1 MADAITPALKW
12 PGSKRWLVDR
22 LSELYAPHRKRWFVD
37 LFTGSGAAALG
48 VHPDRA
54 ILNDVNP
61 HVMNFHKWVRMGLCI
76 DHDMARGVD
85 GLVVPLVNDQDIY
98 YAHRERFNALIDAGQ
113 ANSQEAALL
122 FWYMNR
128 TGYNGLVRFNRGGH
142 FNTPFGRYA
151 KLDYAG
157 YAVKFHQIGRAMQ
170 TWRLLSR
177 DFTLVPVKPGDFL
190 YADPPYD
197 DQAGGGFTGYAA
209 GSFAWYDQVRLA
221 DFLAKHDG
229 PVVAS
234 NAATDRIIDLY
245 RERGFQVETVAVR
258 RSISCKGS
266 RRTAA
271 MEIIATKGVGR

>member
-1 MADAITPALKW
+1 MSDTIQPALKW
-12 PGSKRWLVDR
+12 PGSKRWMVDR
-22 LSELYAPHRKRWFVD
+22 LSELYAPHRKRWFID
-37 LFTGSGAAALG
+37 LFTGSGAAVLG
-48 VHPDRA
+48 VRPDRA
-54 ILNDVNP
+54 VMNDANP

-76 DHDMARGVD
+76 DHDMARGID
-85 GLVVPLVNDQDIY
+85 GLVVPLVNNSATY
-98 YAHRERFNALIDAGQ
+98 YAHRKRFNDLIDAGQ
-113 ANSQEAALL
+113 SNTQEAALL

-128 TGYNGLVRFNRGGH
+128 TGFNGLCRFNRGGH

-177 DFTLVPVKPGDFL
+177 DFAAVPSKPGDFL

-197 DQAGGGFTGYAA
+197 NEKSAGFTSYAA
-209 GSFAWYDQVRLA
+209 GGFGWHDQVRLA
-221 DFLAKHDG
+221 DFLARHDG

-234 NAATDRIIDLY
+234 NAATERIIDLY
-245 RERGFQVETVAVR
+245 RERGFAVETVQVR

-266 RRTAA
+266 ERKPALE
-271 MEIIATKGVGR
+271 MIATKGVKR